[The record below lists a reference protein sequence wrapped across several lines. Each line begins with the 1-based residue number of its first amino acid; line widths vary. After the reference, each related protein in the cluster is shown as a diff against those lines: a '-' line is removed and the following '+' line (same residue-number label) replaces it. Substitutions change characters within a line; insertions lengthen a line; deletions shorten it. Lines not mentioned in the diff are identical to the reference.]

1 MTQKI
6 TIVLADDHPIVRQG
20 LRMMIETDENLH
32 VVAEASDGAEA
43 LELIKKN
50 QPDVAVLDI
59 DMPEKDGFTIVRE
72 MQKKNFKCEVIFLTM
87 HSDNDIFLS
96 AMDLGVKGYLL
107 KDSAV
112 RDIVKGIKAV
122 AKGDFHVTPSLAS
135 HLLNHRRNNREL
147 NEKLPQLEDLTPTEM
162 KILKLVADYK
172 TSKEIADEFFVHYRT
187 VENHRTNIC
196 QKLGISGHNALLKF
210 ALQNKDSL

>member
-6 TIVLADDHPIVRQG
+6 TIILADDHPIVRQG
-20 LRMMIETDENLH
+20 LRMMIETDENLQII
-32 VVAEASDGAEA
+32 AEASDGVEA
-43 LELIKKN
+43 LELIEQHK
-50 QPDVAVLDI
+50 PDVAVLDI

-72 MQKKNFKCEVIFLTM
+72 MRKNRINCEVIFLTM
-87 HSDNDIFLS
+87 HDEDDIFLA

-107 KDSAV
+107 KDSAI
-112 RDIVKGIKAV
+112 RDIIKGIKAV
-122 AKGDFHVTPSLAS
+122 TKGEFHVTPSLAS
-135 HLLNHRRNNREL
+135 HLLKRRNNVEEL
-147 NEKLPQLEDLTPTEM
+147 PALEKLTPSELR
-162 KILKLVADYK
+162 ILKMVAEYK
-172 TSKEIADEFFVHYRT
+172 TSKDISEELFIHYRT